1 MKHYKHIFFDLD
13 RTLWDFDSNSAQ
25 TLLEILDTFGLNTV
39 VKDKQKWI
47 SDYQRHNLYVWK
59 LYEKREITKTELRIE
74 RFRLLFDDF
83 GISNQSLMNDVSDY
97 YSLIAPTK
105 AMLMPNAVEVLAYLR
120 PHYKLYILSNGFYKV
135 QLQKMEASGII
146 DFFENVFTSDRL
158 GVAKPDRRIFEESI
172 KSSNARKDQS
182 IFVGENFETDIRGAK
197 LFGIDQV
204 WYNHDQVKTED
215 VPTFEIDNLLELKTI
230 LKV

>member
-13 RTLWDFDSNSAQ
+13 RTLWDFDSNSAE
-25 TLLEILDTFGLNTV
+25 TLLEILDTFGLNALVT
-39 VKDKQKWI
+39 DKQKWI
-47 SDYQRHNLYVWK
+47 ADYQRHNLYVWN
-59 LYEKREITKTELRIE
+59 LYESRKITKTELRLE

-83 GISNQSLMNDVSDY
+83 GISNQSLMNDVSEY

-105 AMLMPNAVEVLAYLR
+105 GMLMPYTLEVLAYLA
-120 PHYKLYILSNGFYKV
+120 PQYKLYILSNGFYQV
-135 QLQKMEASGII
+135 QLQKMEASGINH
-146 DFFENVFTSDRL
+146 FFEKIFTSDRL
-158 GVAKPDRRIFEESI
+158 GVAKPDKRIFEESM

-204 WYNHDQVKTED
+204 WYNHDQVQIEEK
-215 VPTFEIDNLLELKTI
+215 PTYEIDNLLELKTI
-230 LKV
+230 L